1 MSNGHNQIDKLIM
14 NNTLKDFLV
23 EAAQD
28 ETFTAG
34 RVSDPLTR
42 LQNNQWKVSKTY
54 SPSRV
59 GINPQGMT
67 SRQHLQANR
76 PQNPLAHLRNPQALN
91 INKILDSMNKTKPGT
106 KYTPRIGGGTLGSA
120 LFLAPAIQELLYG
133 VMGLEPSGLEDET
146 WFNPEGST
154 YETAFPPG
162 PSRIEPIK
170 LK

>member
-34 RVSDPLTR
+34 NLSLPPVPREGYP
-42 LQNNQWKVSKTY
+42 
-54 SPSRV
+54 
-59 GINPQGMT
+59 GMT
-67 SRQHLQANR
+67 SRQHLQSNR
-76 PQNPLAHLRNPQALN
+76 PLNPRAHLGNPQALN
-91 INKILDSMNKTKPGT
+91 INKILDSINKTKPGT

>member
-1 MSNGHNQIDKLIM
+1 MSNGHDQIDKLIM

-23 EAAQD
+23 EAVQD

-54 SPSRV
+54 SPS
-59 GINPQGMT
+59 NLQGMT
-67 SRQHLQANR
+67 SRQHLQAPR
-76 PQNPLAHLRNPQALN
+76 PQNPLAHLKRNP
-91 INKILDSMNKTKPGT
+91 SMNIDRFLKSWKQVPGS
-106 KYTPRIGGGTLGSA
+106 KATPSPRVGMPGAGALGA
-120 LFLAPAIQELLYG
+120 VAFLAPAIQELLYHS
-133 VMGLEPSGLEDET
+133 MGLDPYGLEDET

-170 LK
+170 PK